1 VRLADAV
8 CGNVEVV
15 PAAVTISLPSRSYEL
30 TPGDVDRL
38 YEELWR
44 VASCG
49 RRGAVTAASWLR
61 NRAHFQPERTIAFEG
76 DEAEAIGHAL
86 ARLAVADAVTQL
98 AS

>member
-1 VRLADAV
+1 MA
-8 CGNVEVV
+8 
-15 PAAVTISLPSRSYEL
+15 AAVTISLPTQSVDL
-30 TPGDVDRL
+30 TADDVERL

-44 VASCG
+44 VATCG

-61 NRAHFQPERTIAFEG
+61 NRAHFQPERVIAFEG
-76 DEAEAIGHAL
+76 DEADAVRHAL